1 MAETNYNTSNS
12 QNPSGIWQTI
22 WGNLFYKF
30 NEEMLNNN
38 YIRAWKTVQLLKA
51 QIPPECEKDILEE
64 YKRTDNIM
72 KKPIEAYTSTEAK
85 RRKNYQL
92 NNEAPEGLLQL
103 MGNIRQSLY
112 DRNWIN
118 KDFSIHP
125 RGGTAKIRG
134 PE

>member
-1 MAETNYNTSNS
+1 MAENSYINNNS

-30 NEEMLNNN
+30 NEEMLNEN
-38 YIRAWKTVQLLKA
+38 YIRAWKTVQLLKG

-64 YKRTDNIM
+64 YNQAHKIIN
-72 KKPIEAYTSTEAK
+72 KPIEAYTTIEAK
-85 RRKNYQL
+85 RAKKQQL
-92 NNEAPEGLLQL
+92 NNQAPEILLQL

-112 DRNWIN
+112 DRKWIN

-125 RGGTAKIRG
+125 REGTAKIRG